1 MIYLV
6 TVIDVIKTQNYRV
19 FLRGEEGRGLGG
31 GGGEGGWERGK
42 MKGVRGGGRWLG
54 VGGRGGG
61 RGKRVR
67 GRGEGERGRSSSKT
81 KKKGNILMRR
91 YFIQIKGN
99 AFLHTFHNGNEMS
112 RIRRILSW

>member
-42 MKGVRGGGRWLG
+42 RKGVR
-54 VGGRGGG
+54 G

-67 GRGEGERGRSSSKT
+67 GRGKGRGKRVRGRGKGVEAVARQ
-81 KKKGNILMRR
+81 KKGNILMRR
-91 YFIQIKGN
+91 YFIQIKSN

>member
-42 MKGVRGGGRWLG
+42 RKGVRGRGKR
-54 VGGRGGG
+54 VRGRGKG

-91 YFIQIKGN
+91 YFIQIKSN
-99 AFLHTFHNGNEMS
+99 AFLYTFHNGNEMS